1 MSQATAGRQ
10 AFRAI
15 SSGSGVSP
23 LVTTVD
29 PFRVAPGASSI
40 RPVTQLSP
48 GSGGRSRDTPQDTPS
63 RTHRSGDALATMR
76 DLGHHRNNDEPDPGG
91 RPIDIIQRRAPRAAT
106 PGPAALLAGLVLGF
120 AVVGILSAAPAAA
133 IDDPS
138 LPDAQ
143 VTRGPSCQ
151 PGGLVVEVVAG
162 TAPYLVRLATTR
174 LPAGEDESLLQP
186 GETVVL
192 RTGDVAPGETIDGR
206 LEYTAQD
213 GSGFDYVDE
222 LDDYTFT
229 RPTTEDCDKAT
240 APPPSPSPSPSP
252 TPTPTPVP
260 SPEPTSSEQPSG
272 TPSPSSPGSTP
283 PRSSPTSTTPAQAPT
298 VPGRTAPAPP
308 SSRPPAPQAGSQ
320 ASPAPV
326 AAGDTIRV
334 RVDGYLPGE
343 RVTIA
348 LSGSGEVLGSA
359 IADDDGAVVADVLI
373 PAWTAS
379 GRASLDVV
387 GTSSTAAADV
397 PLDVAAAVTGTP
409 EGDEPSLVPLLAA
422 AGALVATGAGLVSM
436 TTRRRPGG

>member
-1 MSQATAGRQ
+1 
-10 AFRAI
+10 
-15 SSGSGVSP
+15 
-23 LVTTVD
+23 
-29 PFRVAPGASSI
+29 
-40 RPVTQLSP
+40 
-48 GSGGRSRDTPQDTPS
+48 
-63 RTHRSGDALATMR
+63 MR

-91 RPIDIIQRRAPRAAT
+91 RPIDINQRRAPRAAT
-106 PGPAALLAGLVLGF
+106 PGLAALLAGLVLGF
-120 AVVGILSAAPAAA
+120 AVVGVLAAAPAAA

-162 TAPYLVRLATTR
+162 TAPYAVRLATTR
-174 LPAGEDESLLQP
+174 LPTGEDESLLQP

-206 LEYTAQD
+206 LEFTAQD
-213 GSGFDYVDE
+213 GSGFGYVDE

-240 APPPSPSPSPSP
+240 APPSSPSIPSPSP
-252 TPTPTPVP
+252 TPTPVP
-260 SPEPTSSEQPSG
+260 SPGSTSPEQPAG
-272 TPSPSSPGSTP
+272 TPSSSSPRPTP
-283 PRSSPTSTTPAQAPT
+283 PRSSPSSTTPAPAPT
-298 VPGRTAPAPP
+298 AAGQPAPAPP
-308 SSRPPAPQAGSQ
+308 SGHPPAPQAE
-320 ASPAPV
+320 ARVSPAPV

-348 LSGSGEVLGSA
+348 LHGSGEVLGSA
-359 IADDDGAVVADVLI
+359 VADDDGAVVAEVLI

-379 GRASLDVV
+379 GPTSLDVV
-387 GTSSTAAADV
+387 GASSTAAADV
-397 PLDVAAAVTGTP
+397 PLDVAAAATGAP

-436 TTRRRPGG
+436 TTRRRPGR